1 MMTNCAP
8 NNRYYA
14 KKTSTNDSKDNSRHV
29 SSRRSTEMTR
39 NTSNAMQREV
49 PEIGKY
55 HNTDKKSS
63 LVNDTSAA
71 MDTDHPNDEMDSQ
84 RDNTDNRSTVER
96 RLNTSRERDTR
107 WLVNPV
113 CCVGVESL

>member
-1 MMTNCAP
+1 
-8 NNRYYA
+8 
-14 KKTSTNDSKDNSRHV
+14 
-29 SSRRSTEMTR
+29 MTR

-49 PEIGKY
+49 PEISKY

-63 LVNDTSAA
+63 LVNDTSAT

-84 RDNTDNRSTVER
+84 RDNTDNKSTVEW
-96 RLNTSRERDTR
+96 RLNTSRERDTH